1 MNSLDTVQR
10 IADYK
15 DLFCY
20 EKAAEQWLNLEGI
33 TQDKEF
39 LKNALISLYADYDS
53 DCNCDPLVWFCIG
66 YQSADP
72 DGCGCCNAES
82 CCGGICC
89 GIICCAMCNH

>member
-15 DLFCY
+15 NLFCY
-20 EKAAEQWLNLEGI
+20 EKAAEQWMNLDGI

-53 DCNCDPLVWFCIG
+53 D
-66 YQSADP
+66 
-72 DGCGCCNAES
+72 
-82 CCGGICC
+82 
-89 GIICCAMCNH
+89 